1 MGNATK
7 VKRIIGFVLHA
18 LIAAMMILAGSFK
31 LFASTSPQIVEGMG
45 KVGLGDKILLIGA
58 GELISAVLLLIPF
71 TRSLGVLLVSAFWG
85 GVICV
90 HMTHG
95 ESYAF
100 YAVLLALTWVGAY
113 LRDPLTF
120 SSFSTYSR
128 PQVQPEDASA
138 PAAVEG

>member
-1 MGNATK
+1 MADSTK

-18 LIAAMMILAGSFK
+18 LIAALMIFAGAFK
-31 LFASTSPQIVEGMG
+31 LFTKPSPEILETMAKYGVS
-45 KVGLGDKILLIGA
+45 DKLLLIGV
-58 GELISAVLLLIPF
+58 GELISGVLLLIPF

-85 GVICV
+85 GVICL
-90 HMTHG
+90 HMTHN

-100 YAVLLALTWVGAY
+100 HAVLLALTWLGAY

-120 SSFSTYSR
+120 SSFLTYSR
-128 PQVQPEDASA
+128 PEGRPEDASA